1 MPKRKAAEH
10 QNEQETGFTSDGIK
24 ATSDVW
30 YAVLA
35 RQPDW
40 KFWLSTCEQIASNLW
55 KQWVSVYSIR
65 GADEVAMKAV
75 TDAAFTGMTP
85 KLGPQIVLKRVLEDL
100 RQGVLR
106 WQK

>member
-1 MPKRKAAEH
+1 
-10 QNEQETGFTSDGIK
+10 
-24 ATSDVW
+24 
-30 YAVLA
+30 
-35 RQPDW
+35 
-40 KFWLSTCEQIASNLW
+40 
-55 KQWVSVYSIR
+55 
-65 GADEVAMKAV
+65 MKAV